1 MCKSNEKMK
10 YHEGG
15 SANTSVEALEL
26 VQKFIKGYKISRRM
40 KEMEAIG
47 TIMNRSEFLKRHIL
61 KRIKRGS

>member
-1 MCKSNEKMK
+1 MK
-10 YHEGG
+10 YNEGG

-26 VQKFIKGYKISRRM
+26 VQFIKGYKISKRM

>member
-1 MCKSNEKMK
+1 MK
-10 YHEGG
+10 YNEGG

-26 VQKFIKGYKISRRM
+26 VQQFIKVYKISKRM

>member
-1 MCKSNEKMK
+1 MK

-15 SANTSVEALEL
+15 SANTISVEALEL
-26 VQKFIKGYKISRRM
+26 VQKFKKGYKISKRM

>member
-1 MCKSNEKMK
+1 MK

-15 SANTSVEALEL
+15 SANTSVEVLDL

-47 TIMNRSEFLKRHIL
+47 TIMNRSEFLKRYIL
-61 KRIKRGS
+61 KRIKRGSLKLKI